1 MYANTWIEKLLKVDQ
16 IRSLKLKNLHLQE
29 TFDNLISPLSEE
41 CSKDVSR
48 ILLQIRQ
55 ISRTQQKIIIDS
67 SLIDM
72 NNNIK
77 IELLKSIDMYE
88 KLIHIESCK
97 DVLQFKAVMSE

>member
-41 CSKDVSR
+41 CGKDVSR

-55 ISRTQQKIIIDS
+55 LSRTQQKTVIDS

-77 IELLKSIDMYE
+77 VELLKSIDMYE

-97 DVLQFKAVMSE
+97 DVLQYTTLKCG